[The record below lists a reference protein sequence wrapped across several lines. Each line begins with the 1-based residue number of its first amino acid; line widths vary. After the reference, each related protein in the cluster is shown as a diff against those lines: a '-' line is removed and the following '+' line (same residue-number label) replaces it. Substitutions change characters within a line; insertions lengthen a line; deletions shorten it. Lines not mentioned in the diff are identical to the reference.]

1 MSTTPLTRD
10 GLRQMIIEAC
20 GDAAALGDFK
30 DLKRTNISPDEAF
43 SAGEVHGVEET
54 CPTCGAA
61 SSADTARASV
71 KRDDPGRV
79 MGHGGRSRMAREQ
92 LYKIAEYAD
101 DLWNL
106 LGDDDELP
114 EWVQSKIAVMADN
127 VGEVKH
133 HVEYKTVK
141 GESHG

>member
-1 MSTTPLTRD
+1 MTHLSRH

-20 GDAAALGDFK
+20 GEPH
-30 DLKRTNISPDEAF
+30 SS
-43 SAGEVHGVEET
+43 SAPA

-61 SSADTARASV
+61 VGPVDTARASV

-106 LGDDDELP
+106 LADDDELP

-141 GESHG
+141 GASHG